1 MANPTRS
8 VWSEAA
14 RAARL
19 GAICAIGPSMILFG
33 WYFAKND
40 HLPLPWVRIAV
51 ISALLGMFT
60 GAALG
65 GCVRLLMGAFD
76 RTSGVVRLFANPITA
91 GLVGGALASIL
102 AGVCAVA
109 VFGSFRGPY
118 VGTIESAG
126 MLIAAC
132 ASLAT
137 VLAADARRG
146 TGGTIS
152 ALVPAFG
159 RVVFAAVLVGGV
171 VTALAFVLAPSLFE
185 LGVFWSAR
193 YAVMAHGPVFVG
205 CVVGVLVGAMFG
217 AHLALSIWL
226 SRRR

>member
-1 MANPTRS
+1 MTG
-8 VWSEAA
+8 WKQAA

-19 GAICAIGPSMILFG
+19 GAICALGPSLILFG
-33 WYFAKND
+33 WYFGKNH
-40 HLPLPWVRIAV
+40 HLPLPWIRIAA

-65 GCVRLLMGAFD
+65 GCVQLLISASD
-76 RTSGVVRLFANPITA
+76 RAKGIARIVANPITA
-91 GLVGGALASIL
+91 GLVGGAIASVL

-118 VGTIESAG
+118 VGTVESGG

-137 VLAADARRG
+137 VLAVDARRG
-146 TGGTIS
+146 AGVGSI
-152 ALVPAFG
+152 ADLAPAFG
-159 RVVFAAVLVGGV
+159 RVILAAILVGGAAV
-171 VTALAFVLAPSLFE
+171 ALAVAMAPALFAD
-185 LGVFWSAR
+185 GMFWTVR
-193 YAVMAHGPVFVG
+193 YAVMEHGPVTVG
-205 CVVGVLVGAMFG
+205 CVLGVLVGALFG

-226 SRRR
+226 ARRAR